1 MHRRTDVNIHIHTSM
16 RADTHVHIHM
26 YALTRVAIGS
36 ALLVPVLDASL
47 VVTVA
52 RQCPRA
58 SRRQHEVLQRRPE
71 THACRIRKVRDLR
84 HTQTCTGERAF
95 VQGDLCEQARAG
107 RIHFNRQSLTW
118 TVHENSDFCYCAHTW
133 SLQRACYQQTSTKKC
148 ACVLCCI
155 HPSTHQQKHR

>member
-1 MHRRTDVNIHIHTSM
+1 M